1 MKNYNLVKLG
11 FRTVLLLLVFPVGNP
26 VLANIPGGG
35 TGTGPDVTVTDN
47 GNGTVTM
54 ANGII
59 SIVVTKSGASIHQ
72 IYYTY
77 NNGGGTQT
85 QQVLAGGK
93 DGGEFYWEFGGW
105 GGSPWAYS
113 VVTNTGSYAEIDLL
127 SDSTSNGVVDIH
139 YSMLRGS
146 PGFYVTPIWSHRAQD
161 AAMGTGEERDNI
173 YIAPYFNWMSVND
186 QVQREEGLNATY
198 SPAFYSPQENSLVTS
213 GVLQGTYEDKYKWSA
228 DFGVERV
235 WGWSS
240 VSDPAIG
247 LVGKNVGIWHVVASS
262 EFYNGGPLKPEL
274 NDAPMVN
281 MINGGHY
288 YFGNDS
294 GFAAGETWTRVSG
307 PYFIYFNNVTNT
319 LTDPVQTS
327 QALWADAQAQAAAEA
342 TAWPYSWFNNTNYA
356 PASQRGTVAGQIVI
370 NDAGNPNASASNLWV
385 GVVQQPAVT
394 INNVYDFQLWMKPYQ
409 FWTKSDANGN
419 FVISNVI
426 AGANY
431 TLYAFG
437 PGAEGLFMSKNQT
450 GGNPG
455 IIYNLPSL
463 PFTVV
468 VTGGTTNNLGAVTWT
483 PTRVG
488 PTVFEIGYPDRKG
501 DKFRHG
507 DDYWVG
513 DIGPSPTAPSP
524 VWTKFLEFPFDFP
537 NGLNYV
543 VGQNRWNTD
552 WNFIQSVYPDF
563 SGNSVTSSSTVT
575 FNLATAPT
583 NGATASLLMGIA
595 SDDNSPIYVTVNGT
609 LLSGGNATG
618 TPQTSLPTTG
628 WFPINDISDSN
639 IREENHGG
647 YSDERLTF
655 AGSLLHA
662 GNNTINFSFRQA
674 GGSEF
679 THHFI
684 YDYIRL
690 ELTGYVP
697 PAPTSVV
704 AYAGNN
710 AVLLSWPVTPG
721 ATSYNILRSTT
732 SGSGYVSITNGVVGP
747 VC

>member
-1 MKNYNLVKLG
+1 M
-11 FRTVLLLLVFPVGNP
+11 
-26 VLANIPGGG
+26 
-35 TGTGPDVTVTDN
+35 
-47 GNGTVTM
+47 
-54 ANGII
+54 
-59 SIVVTKSGASIHQ
+59 
-72 IYYTY
+72 
-77 NNGGGTQT
+77 
-85 QQVLAGGK
+85 
-93 DGGEFYWEFGGW
+93 
-105 GGSPWAYS
+105 
-113 VVTNTGSYAEIDLL
+113 
-127 SDSTSNGVVDIH
+127 
-139 YSMLRGS
+139 
-146 PGFYVTPIWSHRAQD
+146 
-161 AAMGTGEERDNI
+161 
-173 YIAPYFNWMSVND
+173 
-186 QVQREEGLNATY
+186 
-198 SPAFYSPQENSLVTS
+198 TS
-213 GVLQGTYEDKYKWSA
+213 GNLEGTYVDKYKWSA

-240 VSDPAIG
+240 VSDAAWNFTG
-247 LVGKNVGIWHVVASS
+247 QNVGIWHVVASR

-294 GFAAGETWTRVSG
+294 GFAAGEIWTRVSG
-307 PYFIYFNNVTNT
+307 PYFIYVNNVTNT
-319 LTDPVQTS
+319 LTDPVQAS
-327 QALWADAQAQAAAEA
+327 QALYADAQAQAAAEA
-342 TAWPYSWFNNTNYA
+342 TAWPYGWMNNANYA
-356 PASQRGTVAGQIVI
+356 PAAQRGTVTGQIVI
-370 NDAGNPNASASNLWV
+370 NDAYNPSALASNLWV
-385 GVVQQPAVT
+385 GVEQQPSVT
-394 INNVYDFQLWMKPYQ
+394 INNVYDFQLWMKPYE
-409 FWTKSDANGN
+409 FWTKSGANGN

-426 AGANY
+426 AGNNY

-437 PGAEGLFMSKNQT
+437 PGAEGMFMSKNQD

-455 IIYNLPSL
+455 IIYNLPATQ
-463 PFTVV
+463 FTVV
-468 VTGGTTNNLGAVTWT
+468 VTGGATNNLGAVTWT

-563 SGNSVTSSSTVT
+563 AGNNTDSSSTVT
-575 FNLATAPT
+575 FNLAAAPAS
-583 NGATASLLMGIA
+583 GATAALLMGIA
-595 SDDNSPIYVTVNGT
+595 SDDNSPIYVTVNGS

-618 TPQTSLPTTG
+618 APTTSLPTSG
-628 WFPINDISDSN
+628 WFPNNDISDTN

-674 GGSEF
+674 GGSGF

-697 PAPTSVV
+697 PAPAGVT

-710 AVLLSWPVTPG
+710 SVLLSWPAVAG
-721 ATSYNILRSTT
+721 ATSYNLLRSTN
-732 SGSGYVSITNGVVGP
+732 SGSGYVALTNGVTGP
-747 VC
+747 VCGSGPANCDLCGYNGD